1 MSELNRGV
9 LYGASAYLMWGLSTL
24 YWPLLAS
31 SGALEILTHR
41 MVWSLVAVVAVLAVR
56 RHWRWLLGV
65 LRSPRTL
72 LLLTAAALVISVN
85 WGLFIL
91 AVNSGQT
98 SQAALGYFINPL
110 VSVVMGVLVFAERL
124 RPAQWCAVA
133 LGAVAVAVL
142 TFAYGGVP
150 WFSLGMAF
158 SFATYGLVKRF
169 VSLDGLESLAVETL
183 LMFLPAAG
191 YVAYL
196 EATGA
201 GTFASVSPGHT
212 LLLIG
217 SGVVTAVPLLCFGM
231 ANRRIPLSMIG
242 LLQFVVPVMQFLFAW
257 LVFHEELPASRWA
270 GFAVVWVALL
280 IFAADMLRNARR
292 PGEGAEAPEDAEPG
306 DAEGAAGRPAAR
318 SPEEGDAEGHGAGGR
333 PRALDTGSQPG

>member
-1 MSELNRGV
+1 
-9 LYGASAYLMWGLSTL
+9 MWGLSTL

-41 MVWSLVAVVAVLAVR
+41 MVWSLVAVLAVLAVR

-124 RPAQWCAVA
+124 RPAQWCAVG

-150 WFSLGMAF
+150 WYSLGMAF
-158 SFATYGLVKRF
+158 SFATSGLVKRF

-183 LMFLPAAG
+183 LMFAPALG

-201 GTFASVSPGHT
+201 GTFASLSPGHT
-212 LLLIG
+212 LLLVG
-217 SGVVTAVPLLCFGM
+217 SGVVTALPLLCFGM

-257 LVFHEELPASRWA
+257 LVFQEDLPASRWA
-270 GFAVVWVALL
+270 GFAVVWVALVV
-280 IFAADMLRNARR
+280 FAADMLRNARR
-292 PGEGAEAPEDAEPG
+292 PGVDAAAAAGGGGAP
-306 DAEGAAGRPAAR
+306 AGRP
-318 SPEEGDAEGHGAGGR
+318 EEGGGGGEGPGAGGR
-333 PRALDTGSQPG
+333 PRALDGGPQPG